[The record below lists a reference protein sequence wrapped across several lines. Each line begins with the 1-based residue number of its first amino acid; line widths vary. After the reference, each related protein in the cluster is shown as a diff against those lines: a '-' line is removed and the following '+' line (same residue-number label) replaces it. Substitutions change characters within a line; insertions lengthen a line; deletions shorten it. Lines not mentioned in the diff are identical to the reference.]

1 MTAVDENAK
10 SLPPADGTAA
20 DIPLERV
27 QAELADLR
35 KGAGVEEPA
44 LARRIGPYLRE
55 LASLGGQP
63 RDSAALRRQLRAELT
78 ACASRLP
85 AEARIAVTAGLALSD
100 ATRQAK
106 LIGRKLW
113 LAKALSVSPRTAQRR
128 LDDGEA
134 LLAEEVALELR
145 GSRGRAATTP
155 VGWYLQELRVVL
167 QLDGEVVESIEERSI
182 VATRPQLDE
191 VMAWVVIPGDKP
203 GQSGPTPVVKVLRGG
218 RLLRT
223 EQPSPGKYV
232 THIRLDQPLAA
243 GQRGEY
249 GLKLILND
257 PMAMRPHYV
266 FVPEYPCEAF
276 DLTVRFEPT
285 RPPAW
290 VRKINGE
297 QVRVFD
303 ATVPPARPLQVSDS
317 GEVRATFT
325 RLTLNLGYGLQ
336 WQP

>member
-1 MTAVDENAK
+1 MTATDENAR
-10 SLPPADGTAA
+10 SLPLVDGTAG
-20 DIPLERV
+20 DTPVERV
-27 QAELADLR
+27 RAELAGLR

-55 LASLGGQP
+55 LASIDGEP
-63 RDSAALRRQLRAELT
+63 RDSDMLRRQLRAELT
-78 ACASRLP
+78 VCAARLP
-85 AEARIAVTAGLALSD
+85 DELRIAVTAGLALSD
-100 ATRQAK
+100 AARQSK
-106 LIGRKLW
+106 LIGRRLW
-113 LAKALSVSPRTAQRR
+113 LAKELSVSARTAQRR
-128 LDDGEA
+128 LDDGEE
-134 LLAEEVALELR
+134 LLAEEIVLVLR

-155 VGWYLQELRVVL
+155 TGWYLEKLRVVL

-182 VATRPQLDE
+182 VATRPHLDE

-203 GQSGPTPVVKVLRGG
+203 GQSGPAPAVKVLRGG

-232 THIRLDQPLAA
+232 SCIRLDQPLAA
-243 GQRGEY
+243 GQRVEY
-249 GLKLILND
+249 GLRLILDD
-257 PMAMRPHYV
+257 PAAMRPHYV
-266 FVPEYPCEAF
+266 FVPEYPCDAF
-276 DLTVRFEPT
+276 DLTVRFDPA

-303 ATVPPARPLQVSDS
+303 ATVPPARPLQLSDS

-325 RLTLNLGYGLQ
+325 RLRLNLGYGLQ